1 MDDAKKPTIAVLG
14 RRGLILEVVAQA
26 VVGRGYTLA
35 TDTQLN
41 ERSGAIG
48 VTILVD
54 PKPEDWRTAGGLA
67 ASIIV
72 MLDREVDD
80 EVAVDA
86 LLAGA
91 DAVISASDDPATIE
105 RALDIVA
112 AGEVMLPRAI
122 AQVVLTRLRLANRA
136 GPSIELTP
144 RERDILGSIAE
155 GDAIKQTARK
165 LGITVKTVQNL
176 QSRLFRKLDARNRA
190 QAITRAHEL
199 GLLEVPYPY

>member
-1 MDDAKKPTIAVLG
+1 MADTRPTVAILG
-14 RRGLILEVVAQA
+14 RPGLVLEVVAQ
-26 VVGRGYTLA
+26 VVVRRGHPLA
-35 TDTQLN
+35 TDADV
-41 ERSGAIG
+41 EDGSADVGIA
-48 VTILVD
+48 ILVD
-54 PKPEDWRTAGGLA
+54 PKPQDWRTAGGLA

-72 MLDREVDD
+72 MLDAEVDD

-91 DAVISASDDPATIE
+91 EAVISASDDPAMIE

-122 AQVVLTRLRLANRA
+122 AQVVLARLRRA
-136 GPSIELTP
+136 TQDRPAVRLTT
-144 RERDILGSIAE
+144 RECEILHSIAE

-176 QSRLFRKLDARNRA
+176 QSRLFTKLEARNRS
-190 QAITRAHEL
+190 QAITRAHAL
-199 GLLEVPYPY
+199 GLLGSKY